1 MTQPTS
7 KSTPAER
14 AEAVIQAAH
23 LDDIYILESV
33 PNPHPTDGHAGRS
46 SEVWFYGPYVLRIH
60 AKGGELARAATL
72 LRYLPRGIPHATVIA
87 AGDDWI
93 VQRRVEGDPLE
104 LIWES
109 LGEAKQRAAAQQLAA
124 ILINLHQT
132 RVSGM
137 PSLSP
142 GWFTS
147 ILPADVLAL
156 ATRLRDQ
163 PEIDRALID
172 AAATLTRRTMV
183 DVTPPLRWG
192 FIHRDLSFDHVLWK
206 EDRITAL
213 LDFENAVYAPREL
226 ELEALW
232 RNNASPALR
241 GWLQEDYPLLFS
253 EAGLDR
259 RLKLYGIERDLRRLT
274 ANPTS
279 SAVLDHLRAIIA
291 E

>member
-1 MTQPTS
+1 MRQPTS
-7 KSTPAER
+7 KSTPVER
-14 AEAVIQAAH
+14 AEAVIKAAH
-23 LDDIYILESV
+23 LADIYILEPV
-33 PNPHPTDGHAGRS
+33 PHPHRANGRAGRAN
-46 SEVWFYGPYVLRIH
+46 EVWFYGPYVLRIH
-60 AKGGELARAATL
+60 PEGSELARAATL

-87 AGDDWI
+87 AGDDW
-93 VQRRVEGDPLE
+93 VVERRVDGDLLSE
-104 LIWES
+104 VWEA

-147 ILPADVLAL
+147 ILPTEILAL
-156 ATRLRDQ
+156 TTRLHDQ
-163 PEIDRALID
+163 PDMDGDLIKAVAD
-172 AAATLTRRTMV
+172 FTRREMA
-183 DVTPPLRWG
+183 DITPPLRWG
-192 FIHRDLSFDHVLWK
+192 FVHRDLTFDHVLWH

-213 LDFENAVYAPREL
+213 LDFEHAVYAPREL
-226 ELEALW
+226 ELEALL
-232 RNNASPALR
+232 RCPVPSLR

-259 RLKLYGIERDLRRLT
+259 RIRLYSIERDLRTLT
-274 ANPTS
+274 ADPEN
-279 SAVLDHLRAIIA
+279 AKLVEHLRATIA